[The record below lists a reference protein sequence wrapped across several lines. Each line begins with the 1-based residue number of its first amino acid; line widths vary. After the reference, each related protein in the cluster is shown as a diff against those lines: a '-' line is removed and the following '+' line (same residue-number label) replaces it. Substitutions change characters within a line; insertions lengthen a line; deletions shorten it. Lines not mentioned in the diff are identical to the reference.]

1 MNIPELLGTAAGVGF
16 LAGIR
21 LYATVFILGFAIR
34 FGLIELS
41 ENFQHALVL
50 GSTPVLAVSGILAAA
65 ELISDK
71 VPWFDSIWDSFHTF
85 IRPIGATALAI
96 TATSGMDAGIRSA
109 LVLIAGGVALTSHT
123 AKTATRVA
131 VNQSPEPVS
140 NWVLSF
146 AEDMFIP
153 LGVWLTVHYP
163 LVILTVVVVFLA
175 VFLWL
180 ARAVIR
186 FFRKRFR
193 TA

>member
-21 LYATVFILGFAIR
+21 LYATVFVIGFAIR

-41 ENFQHALVL
+41 ESLQHALVL
-50 GSTPVLAVSGILAAA
+50 GSAPVLAVSGILAAA

-71 VPWFDSIWDSFHTF
+71 LPWFDSIWDAFHTF
-85 IRPIGATALAI
+85 IRPIGATVLAL
-96 TATSGMDAGIRSA
+96 TATAGMDAGLRSA

-123 AKTATRVA
+123 AKSATRVA

-146 AEDMFIP
+146 AEDLFIP
-153 LGVWLTVHYP
+153 LGVWLTAHYP
-163 LVILTVVVVFLA
+163 LVILAVVA
-175 VFLWL
+175 VFLLVFFWL
-180 ARAVIR
+180 VRVVIR
-186 FFRKRFR
+186 FFRKRFQ

>member
-21 LYATVFILGFAIR
+21 LYATVFVLGFAIR

-41 ENFQHALVL
+41 ETFSNALVL
-50 GSTPVLAVSGILAAA
+50 GSTPVLAVSGALAAA

-71 VPWFDSIWDSFHTF
+71 LPWFDSIWDSFHTF
-85 IRPIGATALAI
+85 IRPIGAIALAI
-96 TATSGMDAGIRSA
+96 TATGGMDPGLRSA
-109 LVLIAGGVALTSHT
+109 LVLVAGGVALTSHT
-123 AKTATRVA
+123 AKAATRFA
-131 VNQSPEPVS
+131 ANQSPEPVS

-146 AEDMFIP
+146 AEDMLIP

-163 LVILTVVVVFLA
+163 IVILALVIAFLVA
-175 VFLWL
+175 FFWL
-180 ARAVIR
+180 VRVVIR

>member
-50 GSTPVLAVSGILAAA
+50 GSTPVLAVSGTLAAA

-175 VFLWL
+175 VFFWL
-180 ARAVIR
+180 ARAVIQ

>member
-1 MNIPELLGTAAGVGF
+1 MNVPELLGTAAGVGF

-41 ENFQHALVL
+41 EQFQNALVL

-71 VPWFDSIWDSFHTF
+71 LPWFDSIWDSFHTF

-96 TATSGMDAGIRSA
+96 TATSGMDAGMRSA

-140 NWVLSF
+140 NWAVSF
-146 AEDMFIP
+146 AEDLFIP

-163 LVILTVVVVFLA
+163 LVILTVIAVFLA
-175 VFLWL
+175 VFFW
-180 ARAVIR
+180 AVRAVIR
-186 FFRKRFR
+186 FFRRRFR